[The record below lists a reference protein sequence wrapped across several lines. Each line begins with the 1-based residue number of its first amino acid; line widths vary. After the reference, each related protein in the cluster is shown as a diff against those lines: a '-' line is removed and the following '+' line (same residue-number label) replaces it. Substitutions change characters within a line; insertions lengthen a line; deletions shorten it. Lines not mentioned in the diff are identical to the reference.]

1 MNQIWRVRNI
11 MSIKY
16 GERIVLFGAGDF
28 GHQAARLLRFEK
40 DILYIVDNDLSIS
53 GGANRRHR
61 DFFA

>member
-1 MNQIWRVRNI
+1 

-40 DILYIVDNDLSIS
+40 DILYIVDNDLSIF
-53 GGANRRHR
+53 GGGKSKAQELKPMKVLIHLKN
-61 DFFA
+61 